1 MAKKTTIKKGT
12 NHNDVITGG
21 NQNGRLF
28 GLGGNDILNALG
40 GFDFLFGGAGDD
52 TLNGGTGK
60 DFLFGN
66 AGDDTLNGDEGNDRL
81 FGGSG
86 NDSLDGG
93 LGDDI
98 LNGGSGN
105 DALEGNKG
113 NDTMLGGTGDD
124 VLKWDDGDGS
134 DLMSG
139 GDGFDIIEVDGSLD
153 QGDSFTLVQ
162 QGSKAIFDRVNLVP
176 FKLTVDTAEA
186 FEVSGEGGDDIFKV
200 SDLTATGIQLVTFN
214 GNDGNDSLD
223 GSGSSTPLIADGGA
237 GIDTL
242 TGGSGSDTL
251 TGGILGDDA
260 VDILT
265 GGGGG
270 DHFLFA
276 GQPFTGTAVT
286 AANGIQ
292 VFGKAD
298 DLQDYEIG
306 IDKFALDGSD
316 LGITQLNFQKGGSAD
331 LSGNVNAI
339 VLTTPFAAAAVAAKA
354 IADNPNVTSA
364 QGVFVYFN
372 TNLQKSRL
380 VYSEN
385 LGAGGKISVLGNLN
399 NQLGATG
406 IANLNSFTANDFSL
420 VP

>member
-12 NHNDVITGG
+12 NQNDVITGG

-28 GLGGNDILNALG
+28 GFGGNDILNALG
-40 GFDFLFGGAGDD
+40 GLDFLFGGAGDD

-162 QGSKAIFDRVNLVP
+162 QGTKAIFDRVNLVP

-200 SDLTATGIQLVTFN
+200 SDLTATGIQSVTFN

-223 GSGSSTPLIADGGA
+223 GSGTSTPLIADGGA

-260 VDILT
+260 VDVLT
-265 GGGGG
+265 GGGGS
-270 DHFLFA
+270 DRFLFA

-316 LGITQLNFQKGGSAD
+316 LGITQLNFQKGSSAD